1 MDARCYRWNRK
12 CSCQTHAACSW
23 FPRVVLLKVCV
34 NFRRWCLARMKWA
47 FLQGLYLLER
57 HFKKMQLCVC
67 GCVCGVFA
75 SACMPECRCL
85 WSPVAGVAGGQ
96 KTVGRFPAAGVASC
110 CDSPSVGARAL
121 KSWGISSVPGGTKSC
136 LGLFSPLLSASCL
149 LRGKRQSVSC
159 SAALLFCPTTWAKR
173 PGTVPSEKASQ
184 KNHLLS

>member
-1 MDARCYRWNRK
+1 M
-12 CSCQTHAACSW
+12 
-23 FPRVVLLKVCV
+23 
-34 NFRRWCLARMKWA
+34 
-47 FLQGLYLLER
+47 G
-57 HFKKMQLCVC
+57 
-67 GCVCGVFA
+67 VCGVFA

-96 KTVGRFPAAGVASC
+96 KTVGRSPAAGVASC
-110 CDSPSVGARAL
+110 CDSPSVGARVL

-184 KNHLLS
+184 MNHLLPYGCSQAFWPKLHKSNKHTRAHLYVCLPSYSVLLLFSESMH